1 MTAIQLN
8 SDFQLLLGW
17 ISKMIFVKKATEGIF
32 SGLSDSDC
40 LNRDEQISVFGG
52 LCSLPYLPKSNLT
65 FPCASTKPLTLP
77 VLSST
82 N

>member
-32 SGLSDSDC
+32 SGLVDY
-40 LNRDEQISVFGG
+40 QILSV
-52 LCSLPYLPKSNLT
+52 
-65 FPCASTKPLTLP
+65 
-77 VLSST
+77 
-82 N
+82 